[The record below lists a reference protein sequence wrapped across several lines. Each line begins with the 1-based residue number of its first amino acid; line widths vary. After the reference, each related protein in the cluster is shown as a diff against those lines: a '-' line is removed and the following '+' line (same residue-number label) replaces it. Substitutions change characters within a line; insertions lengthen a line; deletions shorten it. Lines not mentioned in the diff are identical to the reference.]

1 VNILVIGGAGFVG
14 SHLVERLLADE
25 HHVDVV
31 DDLSRGTLAN
41 LREAR
46 ALGKPLRIDTLDAT
60 STDLQA
66 LITLRQP
73 EVIYHL
79 AIAPAPWDVAD
90 DAGRFVQSIVST
102 LEAARR
108 LDRCKIVVIA
118 SASALYG
125 DVAARDQPV
134 KEGAVQASSA
144 PPSVAGVLWRA
155 AIELLTY
162 YRNAHSVEFSVLVAS
177 TIYGPRQRPDG
188 GVVGAFADA
197 VERSAPAALHG
208 DGRQTRDFLFIDDAV
223 DALAR
228 ATTKAGGLTV
238 NIGTG
243 VATAVSEVWT
253 MMSSLAPTRGP
264 AKADD
269 VARLALSTTRA
280 RIHLGWTAWTDLA
293 SGLRA
298 LRN

>member
-1 VNILVIGGAGFVG
+1 MNILVIGGAGFVG

-31 DDLSRGTLAN
+31 DDLSRGSLAN

-46 ALGKPLRIDTLDAT
+46 ALGKPLRIDTLDAAGG
-60 STDLQA
+60 DLDA

-79 AIAPAPWDVAD
+79 ALAVAPWNATV
-90 DAGRFVQSIVST
+90 DAGRFVQTIVAT
-102 LEAARR
+102 CEAARR
-108 LDRCKIVVIA
+108 LDRCKVVVIA

-125 DVAARDQPV
+125 EIAAREQPI
-134 KEGAVQASSA
+134 KEGAVAAAA
-144 PPSVAGVLWRA
+144 PPSVAGVLWRT
-155 AIELLTY
+155 AIDLLTY
-162 YRNAHSVEFSVLVAS
+162 YRNTHNVEFSVLVAAS
-177 TIYGPRQRPDG
+177 IYGARQRPDG
-188 GVVGAFADA
+188 GVVGSFADA
-197 VERSAPAALHG
+197 VARSSAAQIHG

-243 VATAVSEVWT
+243 VATSVGEVWSL
-253 MMSSLAPTRGP
+253 MSGLNPTHAPS
-264 AKADD
+264 AADD

-280 RIHLGWTAWTDLA
+280 RIHLGWSAWTDLS

-298 LRN
+298 VRD